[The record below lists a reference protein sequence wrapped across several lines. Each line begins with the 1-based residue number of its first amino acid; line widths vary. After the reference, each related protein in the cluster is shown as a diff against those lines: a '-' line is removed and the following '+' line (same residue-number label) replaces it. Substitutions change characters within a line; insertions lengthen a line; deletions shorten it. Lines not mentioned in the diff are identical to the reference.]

1 MQTVRQKSVNY
12 NKNKNKTIQYNTI
25 QYNTIQYNT
34 KINIATEN
42 KTRELPWIST
52 NRTHKSGNT

>member
-1 MQTVRQKSVNY
+1 MQTVRRKSVNY
-12 NKNKNKTIQYNTI
+12 NKNKNK
-25 QYNTIQYNT
+25 TIQYNT

>member
-34 KINIATEN
+34 IQKLI
-42 KTRELPWIST
+42 
-52 NRTHKSGNT
+52 

>member
-12 NKNKNKTIQYNTI
+12 NKNKTIQYNTI

-34 KINIATEN
+34 KRKQQLLQINNCN
-42 KTRELPWIST
+42 KMQFQLVLHDNFNFP
-52 NRTHKSGNT
+52 

>member
-12 NKNKNKTIQYNTI
+12 NKNKNKTMQYNTI
-25 QYNTIQYNT
+25 QYNTIQHNTIQHNT

-52 NRTHKSGNT
+52 N